1 MNDSNV
7 ITVIGTSQD
16 IDIILELTN
25 DAFMADAF
33 FKKPE
38 YHQRF
43 IASQVHTMI
52 HSDRSMFIIAKSS
65 NINIMIGDEKIE
77 KGCGSLYFHWDS
89 ILIDNVLQ
97 VTSMIKLHLFMFC
110 IEQYQCKYPS

>member
-1 MNDSNV
+1 MNDNSRV

-16 IDIILELTN
+16 IDSILELTN

-43 IASQVHTMI
+43 IASQVHNMI

-65 NINIMIGDEKIE
+65 HGNVLIGDTKIE
-77 KGCGSLYFHWDS
+77 KDYGSLYFHWDS
-89 ILIDNVLQ
+89 TLIDNVLQ
-97 VTSMIKLHLFMFC
+97 VTSIYIKLRFFYVLN
-110 IEQYQCKYPS
+110 